1 MYFSNI
7 KIHKWQQFESV
18 DINFGEKLTILT
30 GVNGSGKTSIL
41 TILARHGDWV
51 EQYFYATPKKD
62 QAFDKLG
69 YVVPSLNRNISSKGK
84 PGKAPS
90 PEIGEIKYSNSHI
103 AKLKTPISTVSVI
116 TYPLY
121 IEERQKIKC
130 FLIPLE
136 RFTPTNQ
143 PIQNIP
149 ISLSKNDKNQA
160 FEQCNNSYMMKYAD
174 PDQAPR
180 SITFDI
186 KPTLVQW
193 FFEGHELKSSDPEQL
208 RWFKDFERVL
218 KKVLPKSLGFEKIE
232 MRGFEIIFICNNGKD
247 EFPFEAISKGIAA
260 LIGIAWQ
267 IYTYNPE
274 EDEGFTVII
283 DEMENH
289 LHPLM
294 QRQVLA
300 NLIEAFPSARFIVS
314 THSPLIV
321 GSVRNANV
329 YALIYDEN
337 GKIVSKHLDFEDEA
351 QTTAEILETV
361 FDVSNMPAWMA
372 EEILNS
378 QKPLVFVEGGY
389 DIRYIEKA
397 AEFLNKGNLLSQIEI
412 RPAGGFRAL
421 DNIWKCSKWSDPR
434 LEDKK
439 IMLLYD
445 CDTDKS
451 EEDRGNIFKRVIPV
465 IPSNPIRKGI
475 ENLFPE
481 TTINKVEN
489 HNSAFVDIDP
499 ERTGRQRGKE
509 ITIPKTKSIN
519 KDEKR
524 NMCNWLCENG
534 DKGDFSNFKTVF
546 ELIEEALSL
555 SVRD

>member
-18 DINFGEKLTILT
+18 DIDFGEKLTILT

-62 QAFDKLG
+62 QKFDKLG
-69 YVVPSLNRNISSKGK
+69 YVVPSLNRSISSKDKLGK
-84 PGKAPS
+84 TPS

-130 FLIPLE
+130 FLIPPE

-143 PIQNIP
+143 PIQNIS

-193 FFEGHELKSSDPEQL
+193 FFEGQELKSNDPEQL

-283 DEMENH
+283 DEIENH

-321 GSVRNANV
+321 GSIRDANV

-337 GKIVSKHLDFEDEA
+337 GKIVSKYLDFEDEA
-351 QTTAEILETV
+351 QKTAEILETV
-361 FDVSNMPAWMA
+361 FDVSNMPAWIA

-397 AEFLNKGNLLSQIEI
+397 AELLAKGDLLSQIHLKAI
-412 RPAGGFRAL
+412 GGYRNL
-421 DNIWKCSKWSDPR
+421 DKIWNDNKWSDPE
-434 LEDKK
+434 LVNKK

-445 CDTDKS
+445 CDTAKS
-451 EEDRGNIFKRVIPV
+451 KADLGNIFKRVIPA
-465 IPSNPIRKGI
+465 IASNPINKGI

-481 TTINKVEN
+481 TTIDKIEVYKP
-489 HNSAFVDIDP
+489 AFIDIKREKID
-499 ERTGRQRGKE
+499 RIRGE
-509 ITIPKTKSIN
+509 DILVPTTKSVN
-519 KDEKR
+519 TDEKR
-524 NMCNWLCENG
+524 NMCDWLCKNG
-534 DKGDFSNFKTVF
+534 NKDDFANFKTVF
-546 ELIEEALSL
+546 KIIEEALSL
-555 SVRD
+555 SVGD